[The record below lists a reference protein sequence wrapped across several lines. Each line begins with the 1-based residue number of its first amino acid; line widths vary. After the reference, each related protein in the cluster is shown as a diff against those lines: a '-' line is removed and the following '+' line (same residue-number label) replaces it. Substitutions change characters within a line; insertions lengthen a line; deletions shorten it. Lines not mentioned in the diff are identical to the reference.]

1 MGLYDSMD
9 LEPIDVHDLIV
20 TFVNSYLMTSKRIE
34 L

>member
-1 MGLYDSMD
+1 MGLYDSRASQ
-9 LEPIDVHDLIV
+9 PIDVYALIV